1 MLSPRSVLSERGEA
15 AARIENREHM
25 AQSEPLGS
33 FRFFQDYRRGTNS
46 TVVLFTTALA
56 LAGDANVIVEV
67 GCGRG
72 APVDPEGRGR
82 RLHDLRGPGRQ
93 VIGIDV
99 DPIGKVNPVLDE
111 FRLIED
117 DHWPLDDASVD
128 LVYSD
133 WTLEH
138 VENPEAFVAELTRVL
153 RPGGA
158 FVARSVSRHSLLSL
172 GARLV
177 PNTSHTKVLSRL
189 QPNRDEQDVFPTAY
203 RMNSVSALKRLFDR
217 DYEWAVSFHTG
228 HEQYVGRWRWLARL
242 VAAIEPHVP
251 RRMRLALV
259 VSARKR

>member
-1 MLSPRSVLSERGEA
+1 MT
-15 AARIENREHM
+15 
-25 AQSEPLGS
+25 EPLGS
-33 FRFFQDYRRGTNS
+33 FRFFQDYRRGVNS

-56 LAGDANVIVEV
+56 LAGDAQTIVDV

-99 DPIGKVNPVLDE
+99 DPVGKENPVLDE

-117 DHWPLDDASVD
+117 DRWPLDDASVD

-138 VENPEAFVAELTRVL
+138 VEHPDSFVAELTRVL

-172 GARLV
+172 GARMV
-177 PNTSHTKVLSRL
+177 PNASHPKVISRL
-189 QPNRDEQDVFPTAY
+189 QPNREEQDVFPTAY
-203 RMNSVSALKRLFDR
+203 RMNTVRALKALFER
-217 DYEWAVSFHTG
+217 DYDWAVSFHPG
-228 HEQYVGRWRWLARL
+228 LDQYAGRWPRLARI
-242 VAAIEPHVP
+242 VAAIEPHLP
-251 RRMRLALV
+251 RHLQLALV
-259 VSARKR
+259 VTARKRGM